1 MLVHAAAGCPHC
13 NLPSAASHN
22 SGACPLC
29 RAAFAFVYK
38 ERVPQ
43 PQRRPLAWLLG
54 GAQGATAEFP
64 ATDMRALDG
73 LERILRRAGVLNE

>member
-1 MLVHAAAGCPHC
+1 M
-13 NLPSAASHN
+13 
-22 SGACPLC
+22 C

-43 PQRRPLAWLLG
+43 PQRGLLARWLG
-54 GAQGATAEFP
+54 GGSAAPMAELP

-73 LERILRRAGVLNE
+73 LESILRRAGVLND

>member
-1 MLVHAAAGCPHC
+1 MR
-13 NLPSAASHN
+13 
-22 SGACPLC
+22 LC

-43 PQRRPLAWLLG
+43 PQRELFARWFG
-54 GAQGATAEFP
+54 GAAAVSTAEFP